1 MLQNQ
6 PIKKI
11 LRRLPGLPKWLL
23 RDPAGQTFLLRGWIL
38 SMALQLCGL
47 EFEYGLQC
55 ILYLFTL
62 TAPILIL
69 LRCLISPQMWQTVRS
84 ESLNRSLSLLL
95 VTLLSGIWVVGI
107 LPIIIFLGGYPN
119 PSISQIEQSNGIV
132 VATHEYDDIS
142 GIGDNSRVCKYRI
155 EYRRAFPGVLYKLG
169 EDDSSCKEKNR

>member
-6 PIKKI
+6 PIKKN
-11 LRRLPGLPKWLL
+11 LRRLRGLPKWLL
-23 RDPAGQTFLLRGWIL
+23 RDPAGQIFLLRGWIL

-47 EFEYGLQC
+47 ELEYGLQC
-55 ILYLFTL
+55 ILYFFTL

-69 LRCLISPQMWQTVRS
+69 LRCLISRQLWQTVRA
-84 ESLNRSLSLLL
+84 ESLSQSLPVLL
-95 VTLLSGIWVVGI
+95 VTLLSGIWVIGI
-107 LPIIIFLGGYPN
+107 LPIVILLGYPN
-119 PSISQIEQSNGIV
+119 PSISQIEHSNGIV

-142 GIGDNSRVCKYRI
+142 GIGDNSRVCKHYV